1 MAPLSVE
8 TSDILQLI
16 SVLPKAC
23 VPPSM
28 YLPPCITARN
38 GYVLAPDV
46 IVTREDSTV
55 QTNSDQVLS
64 SSVSR
69 VAISQAELHLHIEG
83 TLEPELM
90 FELAARNNVL
100 DKIPYESLEE
110 VRAAYNFH
118 SLQSFLDLYYAGC
131 AVLITEQVCSM
142 QAPLFTIVFCFAYHA
157 LMSCIPCLRCAA

>member
-1 MAPLSVE
+1 MYRQIQIKSLV
-8 TSDILQLI
+8 
-16 SVLPKAC
+16 VL
-23 VPPSM
+23 
-28 YLPPCITARN
+28 
-38 GYVLAPDV
+38 D
-46 IVTREDSTV
+46 
-55 QTNSDQVLS
+55 

-131 AVLITEQVCSM
+131 AVLITEQVGSM
-142 QAPLFTIVFCFAYHA
+142 QAP
-157 LMSCIPCLRCAA
+157 